1 MRKFRKQVRFCF
13 HIFLLLLFNFIKY
26 FLIKMFFTIL
36 IGELYYMDTS
46 VTFKPLNTSIIL
58 FYTSCIVG
66 ALLLALFVTS
76 DKLKITLEKA
86 INLLKTIL
94 LPYAFFGYSPQVRSI
109 VFITDNSNAKCNAL
123 ELYWSNSIHLL
134 YTFHILQA
142 F

>member
-1 MRKFRKQVRFCF
+1 
-13 HIFLLLLFNFIKY
+13 
-26 FLIKMFFTIL
+26 MFFTIL